1 MTAGGESSMTGM
13 AERNPEDLTDRDLLT
28 TRLLAAPRER
38 VYAAWTDP
46 VQLARWWGPEG
57 FTNEFDAFRPRPGG
71 HWRFTM
77 RAPDGT
83 GFPNHSVFSEL
94 TPPERIVFDH
104 LSGPLFQV
112 TATFAAVEGGTL
124 LSFRMRFASPE
135 ECEAIKRY
143 ALVGNEQV
151 FDRLAALLA
160 EG

>member
-1 MTAGGESSMTGM
+1 MTATG
-13 AERNPEDLTDRDLLT
+13 AQDPEGMTDRDILT

-38 VYAAWTDP
+38 VFAAWTDP
-46 VQLARWWGPEG
+46 EQLAKWWGPEG
-57 FTNEFDAFRPRPGG
+57 FTNEFEAFEPRPGG
-71 HWRFTM
+71 QWRFTM

-94 TPPERIVFDH
+94 RPPERIVFDH

-112 TATFAAVEGGTL
+112 TATFAAAEGGTL
-124 LSFRMRFASPE
+124 LSFRMRFASVE

>member
-1 MTAGGESSMTGM
+1 MTATGGQDPEGM
-13 AERNPEDLTDRDLLT
+13 TDRDILT

-46 VQLARWWGPEG
+46 VQLAKWWGPEG
-57 FTNEFDAFRPRPGG
+57 FTNDFETFEPWPGG

-83 GFPNHSVFSEL
+83 GFPNHSVFREL
-94 TPPERIVFDH
+94 LPPERLVFDH
-104 LSGPLFQV
+104 LSGPHFQV
-112 TATFAAVEGGTL
+112 TTTFAEAEGGTL
-124 LSFRMRFASPE
+124 LSFRMRFASVE
-135 ECEAIKRY
+135 ACAAIKRY